1 MCKDCGC
8 GAPEKI
14 ENESSVEPTMN
25 ANVVTMSSI
34 KGE

>member
-8 GAPEKI
+8 GKDEQI
-14 ENESSVEPTMN
+14 ENESSPSPAST
-25 ANVVTMSSI
+25 NVVTMSSI

>member
-8 GAPEKI
+8 GNDEQI
-14 ENESSVEPTMN
+14 QNESAPSLAST
-25 ANVVTMSSI
+25 NVVTMSSI